1 MALPELKEAITEV
14 IVQGLK
20 EINRAVIFHQ
30 DKGDGFYEM
39 IIDGNDLG
47 GVLATPGR
55 VRNYFC
61 RFWLKIE
68 ILIEKDI
75 KKS

>member
-55 VRNYFC
+55 VRNYFAD
-61 RFWLKIE
+61 FG
-68 ILIEKDI
+68 
-75 KKS
+75 